1 MLNGDYHYYM
11 NNEDT
16 ENLIGILTAT
26 NSGLSLG
33 EDDKSTSLHA
43 LIQPEKRSVFRLG
56 QYVIIPFPS
65 NKKDEEETLF
75 CKIKTIS
82 YTSDIPHNF
91 GSYDLANNYAQD
103 LINWDD
109 NNDLSDDFKSIAELV
124 PLSILCKK
132 QTGSGLHERRTP
144 DRLPHPKTRVY
155 SILDSQI
162 IKSGL
167 KIPIGHEHIF
177 VGYVSDSRGP
187 IGNTP
192 DSFIDY
198 RIKDKLSPKEDPL
211 IFKHFLVAGG
221 TGSGKTH
228 TAKNILLQYL
238 ETSREYFINGKTKN
252 LSIVQFD
259 PQNEYAQMAHSN
271 KNLTKEAIGICT
283 LQNISYGG
291 HKDTKIFVPTLGD
304 SNYVSCS
311 IDEDEKG
318 VDEQAFSI
326 PFSLVRENAGLLA
339 RSELNEVQATGLVD
353 VLIPEFFKKH
363 PEGTYNEFIGFLENP
378 ETFNEFSSSDSGKIF
393 PATFHAI
400 TRKVRGFNSI
410 FDNSNAQPIT
420 ELIEEFVQP
429 GRLSIV
435 PTSHINN
442 FRDQEVLVLAI
453 SSLLINAK
461 LAGKDSEDAPSI
473 YSSIKETPLL
483 ISIDEAHN
491 FLSSAETEQGNQ
503 IIEKFISAAKQGR
516 KELLGLFLITQ
527 DPTDISP
534 AILKQLNTKII
545 LNLSDSNI
553 IKSLNMPNELSRK
566 IPHLSTGQ
574 MVVHSPSN
582 SEPVQLT
589 GLSECLTKHSGM
601 R

>member
-1 MLNGDYHYYM
+1 MLKEDYHYHM
-11 NNEDT
+11 NNEST
-16 ENLIGILTAT
+16 ENLIGVLTAT
-26 NSGLSLG
+26 ESGLSLG

-56 QYVIIPFPS
+56 QYVTIPFPP
-65 NKKDEEETLF
+65 NKKNEEETLF
-75 CKIKTIS
+75 CEIETLSYIS
-82 YTSDIPHNF
+82 EVPHNF
-91 GSYDLANNYAQD
+91 EAYDMSNLYAQD

-109 NNDLSDDFKSIAELV
+109 NNDLSDDFKSIAKLV
-124 PLSILCKK
+124 PMSILYDKK
-132 QTGSGLHERRTP
+132 GEYEPYKIRQP
-144 DRLPHPKTRVY
+144 DRLPHPRSRVY
-155 SILDSQI
+155 STSDVQK

-167 KIPIGHEHIF
+167 KIPIGNEHIF
-177 VGYVSDSRGP
+177 VGHLSNARGP

-198 RIKDKLSPKEDPL
+198 RIKDNPKEDPL
-211 IFKHFLVAGG
+211 IFRHFLVAGG

-238 ETSREYFINGKTKN
+238 DTSREYSINGKTKN

-271 KNLTKEAIGICT
+271 KNLTKDATDIYT
-283 LQNISYGG
+283 SKNISYGG
-291 HKDTKIFVPTLGD
+291 HEDTKIFVPTLGD
-304 SNYVSCS
+304 SSYVSCS
-311 IDEDEKG
+311 IDDDEKG
-318 VDEQAFSI
+318 VDEQTFSI
-326 PFSLVRENAGLLA
+326 PFSLVSENAGLLA
-339 RSELNEVQATGLVD
+339 RSELSEVQATGLVD

-378 ETFNEFSSSDSGKIF
+378 ETFNEFSDSVSGKIY

-420 ELIEEFVQP
+420 ELIEEFVKP

-442 FRDQEVLVLAI
+442 FRDKEVLVLAI
-453 SSLLINAK
+453 SSLLISAK
-461 LAGKDSEDAPSI
+461 LAGKDNEDAPSI

-503 IIEKFISAAKQGR
+503 IIDSFISAAKQGR

-527 DPTDISP
+527 DPTDISS

-545 LNLSDSNI
+545 LNLSDSNV
-553 IKSLNMPNELSRK
+553 IKSLNMPNKLSRK

-574 MVVHSPSN
+574 MVVHSPEN
-582 SEPVQLT
+582 SKPVQLI
-589 GLSECLTKHSGM
+589 GLSECLTKHSGS